1 MNYHETETRIPE
13 SVSIDNHL
21 PKIGINKVQKEIT
34 AGLQAFPKYI
44 SSKFFY
50 DQRGS
55 ELFEKITQLDE
66 YYPTRTEKSILSTI
80 GQDLNL
86 DYTNLSIIELGSG
99 DHSKISLL
107 LQQIPE
113 DKLPAIKYF
122 PVDISQSAIEMSS
135 ASLATDFPMIKVQ
148 GIVADFLHQL
158 DLIPKTGKKLFC
170 FFGST
175 IGNLNIAE
183 IRQFMKLL
191 GKEMQQDESFLLGM
205 DMVKDTSILEK
216 AYNDDKQI
224 TAEFNRNILNVINK
238 LANTNFNPSE
248 FDHLAFY
255 NENFNRIEMHLIAK
269 ADMIINVKSTDST
282 ILIKKGEAIHTEN
295 SHKFNQDIIRTMGY
309 WGGLDTERIFSDD
322 NNWFSLVHYKKK

>member
-1 MNYHETETRIPE
+1 MNYLETEIRIPE

-21 PKIGINKVQKEIT
+21 PKIGINNVQKEIT

-80 GQDLNL
+80 GKDLNL
-86 DYTNLSIIELGSG
+86 DYTSLNIIELGSG
-99 DHSKISLL
+99 EHSKISLL

-113 DKLPAIKYF
+113 NKLPSIKYF

-135 ASLATDFPMIKVQ
+135 ASLATDFPIIKVQ

-158 DLIPKTGKKLFC
+158 NLIPKTGKRLFC

-175 IGNLNIAE
+175 IGNLNITE
-183 IRQFMKLL
+183 IEQFMKLI
-191 GKEMQQDESFLLGM
+191 GAEMQQDESLLLGM

-216 AYNDDKQI
+216 AYNDEQQI
-224 TAEFNRNILNVINK
+224 TAEFNKNILNVIND
-238 LANTNFNPSE
+238 LANTNFDPAD
-248 FDHLAFY
+248 FDHQAFY
-255 NENFNRIEMHLIAK
+255 NEDYNRIEMHLKAK
-269 ADMIINVKSTDST
+269 ADMIINVKSTDSI
-282 ILIKKGEAIHTEN
+282 ILIQKGETIHTEN
-295 SHKFNQDIIRTMGY
+295 SHKFNQDIIRTMAY
-309 WGGLDTERIFSDD
+309 WGGLDTEQIFTDS
-322 NNWFSLVHYKKK
+322 NKWFSLVHYKKN